1 MGFRGS
7 GATVL
12 LAQVEEVAM
21 MMVVV
26 EVLLLLPLLLVLV
39 LVLVPVLVLVLVP
52 MPVTGG
58 GSECTV
64 YFASLCKFTVSHI
77 PACYSHAAEPH
88 TFLLRIGRAVADG
101 ARSRCRS
108 PPLSFFDFRK
118 CRSADIRS
126 LVRSSARASNAI
138 KRTSKSACPRC
149 CPGAERLDTSAE
161 GKRKSRTTG
170 NSTSNVYAFTHTVP

>member
-1 MGFRGS
+1 
-7 GATVL
+7 
-12 LAQVEEVAM
+12 

-26 EVLLLLPLLLVLV
+26 EVLLLLPLVLVLV

-126 LVRSSARASNAI
+126 LVRSSARVSNAI

-149 CPGAERLDTSAE
+149 CPGLLNDLIRRRREK
-161 GKRKSRTTG
+161 GKAGRREIQQAT
-170 NSTSNVYAFTHTVP
+170 YFAFTHTVP